1 MTAKKQIAVLG
12 GGSFGTVLANIA
24 ASNGYEVR
32 LWVRDAE
39 QAFRI
44 NSEGANAT
52 YHPELKLSDNI
63 TADDDLALVVSDS
76 EYILVAT
83 PSIIFEEVISRL
95 EPLISPSVNVI
106 SCTKGIKSQPFR
118 TMTDTIDQHLGHIIG
133 NRIGALSGPNLAKEI
148 AEAKVAGTV
157 IASENESLTFEI
169 KSMLSSKTF
178 KVFSSQDI
186 QGVELAGALKNIY
199 AICCGIAHAKL
210 VGENALGF
218 IITRSMAE
226 MSRFAVAKGANPI
239 TFLGL
244 AGMGDLMATCTSKL
258 SRNFQLGELIA
269 EDLSLVDAKDKVGQV
284 AEGAKTLE
292 VVYQEAKKMNVSMPL
307 VSSLY
312 DILYSNVSAD
322 QLIQD
327 LLDHP
332 NEVDVEFTYKEGK
345 EL

>member
-1 MTAKKQIAVLG
+1 MAINKQVAVLG

-39 QAFRI
+39 QALRI
-44 NSEGANAT
+44 NSEGANTT

-63 TADDDLALVVSDS
+63 TASEDLASVVSES
-76 EYILVAT
+76 QYILVAT
-83 PSIIFEEVISRL
+83 PSIIFGEVVSRL
-95 EPLISPSVNVI
+95 EPLINSSTAVI
-106 SCTKGIKSQPFR
+106 SCTKGIRPNPFG
-118 TMTDTIDQHLGHIIG
+118 TMTDIINQHLGHIIDDKV
-133 NRIGALSGPNLAKEI
+133 GALSGPNLAKEI
-148 AEAKVAGTV
+148 AEKKVAGSV
-157 IASENESLTFEI
+157 IASENEGVAFEI
-169 KSMLSSKTF
+169 KAMLSSDTF
-178 KVFSSQDI
+178 KIFSSQDI

-218 IITRSMAE
+218 IVTRSMAE

-269 EDLSLVDAKDKVGQV
+269 QDLSLLEAKARVGQV
-284 AEGAKTLE
+284 AEGARTLK
-292 VVYQEAKKMNVSMPL
+292 VVYHEANKMNVSMPL
-307 VSSLY
+307 VNSLY
-312 DILYSNVSAD
+312 EILYKDAVSN

-332 NEVDVEFTYKEGK
+332 NEVDVEFTYKEK
-345 EL
+345 L

>member
-1 MTAKKQIAVLG
+1 MIDKKQVAVLG

-24 ASNGYEVR
+24 ASNGHEVR

-39 QAFRI
+39 QALRI
-44 NSEGANAT
+44 NSEGSNAT

-63 TADDDLALVVSDS
+63 SASEDLESVVSNA

-83 PSIIFEEVISRL
+83 PSLIFEQIIARL
-95 EPLISPSVNVI
+95 EPYIDSSVSII
-106 SCTKGIKSQPFR
+106 SCTKGIQPDPFR
-118 TMTDTIDQHLGHIIG
+118 TMTEIISHHLGSIIG
-133 NRIGALSGPNLAKEI
+133 NQVGVLSGPNLAKEI
-148 AEAKVAGTV
+148 AEQKIAGTV
-157 IASENESLTFEI
+157 IASSNSELTSSI
-169 KSMLSSKTF
+169 KLILSSPTF
-178 KVFSSQDI
+178 KVFSSSDI

-199 AICCGIAHAKL
+199 AICCGISHAKN

-244 AGMGDLMATCTSKL
+244 SGMGDLMATCTSKL

-269 EDLSLVDAKDKVGQV
+269 RDISLLEAKELVGQV
-284 AEGAKTLE
+284 AEGARTLE
-292 VVYQEAKKMNVSMPL
+292 VVYKEAQKIQVSMPM
-307 VSSLY
+307 VESLY
-312 DILYSNVSAD
+312 NILYKGVKSD
-322 QLIQD
+322 QLLED

-332 NEVDVEFTYKEGK
+332 NEVDVEFTQ
-345 EL
+345 

>member
-1 MTAKKQIAVLG
+1 MTTNKQVAVLG

-32 LWVRDAE
+32 LWVRDAD
-39 QAFRI
+39 QALRI
-44 NSEGANAT
+44 NSEGANTT

-63 TADDDLALVVSDS
+63 TADDDLASVVTDAQ
-76 EYILVAT
+76 YVLVAT

-95 EPLISPSVNVI
+95 KSFISSSVAVI
-106 SCTKGIKSQPFR
+106 SCTKGIKPKPFR
-118 TMTDTIDQHLGHIIG
+118 TMTDIINQHLGQIIG
-133 NRIGALSGPNLAKEI
+133 NKVGALSGPNLAKEI
-148 AEAKVAGTV
+148 AEEKVAGTV
-157 IASENESLTFEI
+157 IASENENLAIEI
-169 KSMLSSKTF
+169 KSMLSSSTF
-178 KVFSSQDI
+178 KVFSSQDT

-244 AGMGDLMATCTSKL
+244 AGMGDLMATCTSQL

-269 EDLSLVDAKDKVGQV
+269 EDLSLLDAKEKVGQV
-284 AEGAKTLE
+284 AEGARTLE
-292 VVYQEAKKMNVSMPL
+292 VVFHEAQKMNVSMPL
-307 VSSLY
+307 VTSLY
-312 DILYSNVSAD
+312 EILYSDASSD

-332 NEVDVEFTYKEGK
+332 NEVDVEFTYQGK
-345 EL
+345 L

>member
-1 MTAKKQIAVLG
+1 MTTNKQVAVLG

-32 LWVRDAE
+32 LWVRDAD
-39 QAFRI
+39 QALRI
-44 NSEGANAT
+44 NSEGANTT

-63 TADDDLALVVSDS
+63 TADDDLASVVTDAQ
-76 EYILVAT
+76 YVLVAT

-95 EPLISPSVNVI
+95 KSFISSSVAVI
-106 SCTKGIKSQPFR
+106 SCTKGIKPKPFR
-118 TMTDTIDQHLGHIIG
+118 TMTDIINQHLGQIIG
-133 NRIGALSGPNLAKEI
+133 NKVGALSGPNLAKEI
-148 AEAKVAGTV
+148 AEEKVAGTV
-157 IASENESLTFEI
+157 IASENENLAIEI
-169 KSMLSSKTF
+169 KSMLSSSTF
-178 KVFSSQDI
+178 KVFSSQDT

-244 AGMGDLMATCTSKL
+244 AGMGDLMATCTSQL

-269 EDLSLVDAKDKVGQV
+269 EDLSLLDAKEKVGQV
-284 AEGAKTLE
+284 AEGARTLE
-292 VVYQEAKKMNVSMPL
+292 VVFHEAQKMNVSMPL
-307 VSSLY
+307 VTSLY
-312 DILYSNVSAD
+312 EILYSDAPSD

-332 NEVDVEFTYKEGK
+332 NEVDVEFTYQGK
-345 EL
+345 L